1 MHSKRKVI
9 HTNRIGM
16 AELGRR
22 ENYEKREEENK
33 IERDLESQ
41 LTPPKE
47 KEHFNGGFHTSFK
60 LHT

>member
-1 MHSKRKVI
+1 
-9 HTNRIGM
+9 M

-33 IERDLESQ
+33 IESDLESQ